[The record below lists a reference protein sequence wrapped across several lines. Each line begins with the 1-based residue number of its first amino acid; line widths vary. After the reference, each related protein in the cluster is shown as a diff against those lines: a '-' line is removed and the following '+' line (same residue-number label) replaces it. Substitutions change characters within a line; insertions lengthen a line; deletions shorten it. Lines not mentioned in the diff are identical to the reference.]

1 VTHAESDLAAPVT
14 AFLAAQGWTVRSEVK
29 DCDVAA
35 VRGDDLLV
43 VELKK
48 ALTLALL
55 VQAVRRQR
63 LTDTVYLAVPRP
75 DSVWQWRRANRG
87 VLHLLR
93 RLELG
98 LLFVSHEP
106 DHDPV
111 DVVLQP
117 LPLARRRKAAARRAV
132 LEEVNQRSADYNT
145 AGSTRRKLMTAYRE
159 QAIRIACFLSVHGTL
174 SPKDLRAMGTG
185 QKTHAILY
193 DNVYGWFH
201 RVGTGR
207 YRLAAHGARDIGTYP
222 ELKRRFLVEAA
233 AHSAAA
239 RPPGATAPSAPGPAP
254 SVRSASIARS
264 AGVSSRTR
272 RRK

>member
-1 VTHAESDLAAPVT
+1 MAITESDLAAPVT
-14 AFLAAQGWTVRSEVK
+14 AYLAAQGWTVRSEVK

-35 VRGDDLLV
+35 VRGNDLLV

-75 DSVWQWRRANRG
+75 GSVWQWRRVNRG

-98 LLFVSHEP
+98 LLFVSLEP
-106 DHDPV
+106 GRDPV
-111 DVVLQP
+111 EVVLQP
-117 LPLARRRKAAARRAV
+117 RPLARRRKASARRAV
-132 LEEVNQRSADYNT
+132 LEEVDQRSADYNT
-145 AGSTRRKLMTAYRE
+145 AGSTRRKLVTSYRE
-159 QAIRIACFLSVHGTL
+159 QAIRIACLLSVHGEL
-174 SPKDLRAMGTG
+174 SPKHLRALGTG
-185 QKTHAILY
+185 QKTQTILY
-193 DNVYGWFH
+193 DNVYGWFR
-201 RVGTGR
+201 RVGTGT
-207 YRLAAHGARDIGTYP
+207 YRLAAHGARDIGAYP
-222 ELKRRFLVEAA
+222 ELTRRFLVEAEA
-233 AHSAAA
+233 S
-239 RPPGATAPSAPGPAP
+239 
-254 SVRSASIARS
+254 RSSSQTRS

>member
-1 VTHAESDLAAPVT
+1 VATSETDLAAPVT

-35 VRGDDLLV
+35 VRGGDLLV

-75 DSVWQWRRANRG
+75 GSVWQWRRANRG

-98 LLFVSHEP
+98 LLFVSLEG
-106 DHDPV
+106 DRDPV
-111 DVVLQP
+111 EVVLQP

-132 LEEVNQRSADYNT
+132 LEEVSQRSADYNT

-174 SPKDLRAMGTG
+174 SPKDLRALGTG
-185 QKTHAILY
+185 PKTQGILY
-193 DNVYGWFH
+193 HDVYGWFQ
-201 RVGTGR
+201 RVGTGT
-207 YRLAAHGARDIGTYP
+207 YRLASHGRRDIDAYP
-222 ELKRRFLVEAA
+222 ALKRRFLAEAA
-233 AHSAAA
+233 AHGAAA
-239 RPPGATAPSAPGPAP
+239 SLADAAAPVPVPSA
-254 SVRSASIARS
+254 RSASRKGS

>member
-1 VTHAESDLAAPVT
+1 VTTAECDLAAPVT

-35 VRGDDLLV
+35 VRGSDLLV
-43 VELKK
+43 VEMKK

-75 DSVWQWRRANRG
+75 HSVWQWRRANRG

-98 LLFVSHEP
+98 LLFVSLEP
-106 DHDPV
+106 DRDPV
-111 DVVLQP
+111 EVVLHP

-132 LEEVNQRSADYNT
+132 LEEVGQRSADYNT

-159 QAIRIACFLSVHGTL
+159 QAIRIACLLSVHGES
-174 SPKDLRAMGTG
+174 SPKALRALGTG
-185 QKTHAILY
+185 PKTQSILY
-193 DNVYGWFH
+193 HNVYGWFQ
-201 RVGTGR
+201 RVGAGA
-207 YRLAAHGARDIGTYP
+207 YRLAARGTREIGAYP
-222 ELKRRFLVEAA
+222 ELRSRFLAEA
-233 AHSAAA
+233 
-239 RPPGATAPSAPGPAP
+239 GAGAPACAPST
-254 SVRSASIARS
+254 RSASLKRPG
-264 AGVSSRTR
+264 GVSSGRR

>member
-1 VTHAESDLAAPVT
+1 VANGTSESDLAAPVT
-14 AFLAAQGWTVRSEVK
+14 AFLAAQGWIVRSEVK

-75 DSVWQWRRANRG
+75 GSVWQWRRANRG

-98 LLFVSHEP
+98 LLFVSREP
-106 DHDPV
+106 DRDPV
-111 DVVLQP
+111 EVVLQP

-132 LEEVNQRSADYNT
+132 LEEVSHRSADYNM

-159 QAIRIACFLSVHGTL
+159 QAVRIACFLSVFGEL
-174 SPKDLRAMGTG
+174 SPKALRALGTG

-193 DNVYGWFH
+193 DNVYGWFR
-201 RVGTGR
+201 RVGTGT
-207 YRLAAHGARDIGTYP
+207 YRLAAHGERDIDAYP
-222 ELKRRFLVEAA
+222 ELKRGFLAEAA
-233 AHSAAA
+233 AHGVAA
-239 RPPGATAPSAPGPAP
+239 PGTDAPAHAPSP
-254 SVRSASIARS
+254 RSASRTRPG
-264 AGVSSRTR
+264 GVSSRRR